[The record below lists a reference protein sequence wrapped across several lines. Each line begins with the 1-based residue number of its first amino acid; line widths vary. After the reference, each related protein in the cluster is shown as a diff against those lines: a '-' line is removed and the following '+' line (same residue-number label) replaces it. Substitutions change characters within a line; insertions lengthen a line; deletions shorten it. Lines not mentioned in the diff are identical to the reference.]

1 MNDRPNRGLR
11 ILALSIILVLTTGA
25 LCAQQEASSQF
36 GAQNPRWPRTEKPP
50 LHGKHW
56 VALTGKPLGATAG
69 AMIFAQGGNAVDSAC
84 AMLAVVCTMIDTLSW
99 GGETQALIY
108 NPDTKK
114 VVAING
120 LGVAPSGA
128 TPELFRSKKM
138 AFPPNEGPLAAVTP
152 GTPGGLMTMLAE
164 FGTMSLRQVLA
175 PALEMAKNGYPVEAQ
190 AANAWE
196 GSRKT
201 LSQWAYSRK
210 TFLPHYNAS
219 DAKKRWAP
227 EPGEIWTQPDLA
239 NTLQKLIDAEQEALM
254 KGKSRKE
261 AILAAYDRFYK
272 GDIAQEFCRGS
283 QEQGGLHTPEDLAGW
298 KCYIEEPVKTTY
310 KGVEVYKLNCWQQG
324 PVLLQ
329 ALNIL
334 EGIDLKSM
342 GYNSP
347 KYIHTL
353 YQVMNLA
360 YADRDFYYGDP
371 YVPPEEPITGLLSKE
386 YAAQRRKLI
395 RWDKNDTSIMPGDPY
410 PFQGE
415 VNPYK
420 DLLEKWRNT
429 GAVKHEL
436 WSDAELAEWHREFT
450 AGTTSVQAADEKGW
464 IVSVTPSGGWNPACI
479 AGNTGI
485 GMSQRMQAFVLDP
498 AKNPFNV
505 VRPGQRPRATL
516 SPSLALKDG
525 RPFLSWSIQ
534 GGDEQ
539 DQRCL
544 QHFLNIVEWGAAVQ
558 QACEA
563 PDITSGQMQSTFGS
577 HVATPGDLRVDAR
590 TPKDIIK
597 ALTRMRY
604 RVQTAQRNSGP
615 MNAIFFDWKHGS
627 FWAGSSNNGEDYGI
641 VWKP

>member
-1 MNDRPNRGLR
+1 MNVGPNRGLK
-11 ILALSIILVLTTGA
+11 ILALSTMLALTAGVLGA
-25 LCAQQEASSQF
+25 QKEASSQF
-36 GAQNPRWPRTEKPP
+36 GVQNPRWPRTERPQ

-99 GGETQALIY
+99 GGETQALVY
-108 NPDTKK
+108 DPNAKK

-128 TPELFRSKKM
+128 TPEFFQSKKM

-164 FGTMSLRQVLA
+164 FGTMSLKQVLV

-201 LSQWAYSRK
+201 LAQWAYSRK
-210 TFLPHYNAS
+210 TFLPHYDAS
-219 DAKKRWAP
+219 DVKKRWAP

-239 NTLQKLIDAEQEALM
+239 DTLQKLIDAEQEALRQ
-254 KGKSRKE
+254 GRSRKE

-272 GDIAQEFCRGS
+272 GDIAREFCRGS
-283 QEQGGLHTPEDLAGW
+283 QEQGGLHTPEDLASW
-298 KCYIEEPVKTTY
+298 KCLIEEPVKTTY

-334 EGIDLKSM
+334 EGIDLKAM

-347 KYIHTL
+347 KYMHTL
-353 YQVMNLA
+353 YQVMSLA

-371 YVPPEEPITGLLSKE
+371 YVPPAEPMTGLLSKE
-386 YAAQRRKLI
+386 YAAERRKLI
-395 RWDKNDTSIMPGDPY
+395 QWEKNDVNIKPGDPY
-410 PFQGE
+410 PFQGG

-429 GAVKHEL
+429 GA
-436 WSDAELAEWHREFT
+436 
-450 AGTTSVQAADEKGW
+450 
-464 IVSVTPSGGWNPACI
+464 
-479 AGNTGI
+479 GN
-485 GMSQRMQAFVLDP
+485 M
-498 AKNPFNV
+498 
-505 VRPGQRPRATL
+505 
-516 SPSLALKDG
+516 
-525 RPFLSWSIQ
+525 
-534 GGDEQ
+534 
-539 DQRCL
+539 
-544 QHFLNIVEWGAAVQ
+544 
-558 QACEA
+558 
-563 PDITSGQMQSTFGS
+563 TSGVRRSWPNGTGS
-577 HVATPGDLRVDAR
+577 SLQ
-590 TPKDIIK
+590 
-597 ALTRMRY
+597 ALPRCRPPTKR
-604 RVQTAQRNSGP
+604 G
-615 MNAIFFDWKHGS
+615 GS
-627 FWAGSSNNGEDYGI
+627 F
-641 VWKP
+641 P

>member
-1 MNDRPNRGLR
+1 MNIGQKRGLR
-11 ILALSIILVLTTGA
+11 IVALSTILALTAALPGA
-25 LCAQQEASSQF
+25 QKEASSLF
-36 GAQNPRWPRTEKPP
+36 GVQNPRWPRTEKPQ
-50 LHGKHW
+50 LHGRHW
-56 VALTGKPLGATAG
+56 VAITGKPLGATAG

-99 GGETQALIY
+99 GGETQALVY
-108 NPDTKK
+108 DPNAKK

-128 TPELFRSKKM
+128 TPEFFLGRKM

-164 FGTMSLRQVLA
+164 FGTMSLKQVLA

-190 AANAWE
+190 SANAWE

-201 LSQWAYSRK
+201 LAQWPYSRK
-210 TFLPHYNAS
+210 TFLPHY
-219 DAKKRWAP
+219 DEKDVKKRWAP

-239 NTLQKLIDAEQEALM
+239 VTLQKLIDAEQDALQQ
-254 KGKSRKE
+254 GRSRKD
-261 AILAAYDRFYK
+261 AIYAAYDRFYK
-272 GDIAQEFCRGS
+272 GDIAREFCRGS

-298 KCYIEEPVKTTY
+298 KCYVEEPVKTTY
-310 KGVEVYKLNCWQQG
+310 KGIEVYKLNCWQQG

-334 EGIDLKSM
+334 EGIDLKAM

-371 YVPPEEPITGLLSKE
+371 YVPPEEPMKGLLSKE
-386 YAAQRRKLI
+386 YAADRRKLI
-395 RWDKNDTSIMPGDPY
+395 RWGKNDIKIKPGDPY
-410 PFQGE
+410 PYQGGE
-415 VNPYK
+415 NPYK
-420 DLLEKWRNT
+420 DLLKNWRNT
-429 GAVKHEL
+429 GAAKQGL
-436 WSDAELAEWHREFT
+436 WNEAELTEWHRQFV
-450 AGTTSVQAADEKGW
+450 AGTTSVQAADDKGW
-464 IVSVTPSGGWNPACI
+464 IVSMTPSGGWNPACI
-479 AGNTGI
+479 AGDTGI

-498 AKNPFNV
+498 AGNPFNV
-505 VRPGQRPRATL
+505 LHPGQRPRSTL

-544 QHFLNIVEWGAAVQ
+544 QHFLNVVEWEATVQ

-590 TPKDIIK
+590 TPKDFIN
-597 ALTRMRY
+597 ALAGMGYKVRT
-604 RVQTAQRNSGP
+604 VQRNSGP
-615 MNAIFFDWKHGS
+615 MNSIFFDWKHGS

-641 VWKP
+641 VWRP

>member
-1 MNDRPNRGLR
+1 MNHRLNRVFQ
-11 ILALSIILVLTTGA
+11 IPAVFLALVFWAGA
-25 LCAQQEASSQF
+25 LCAQQAGSVQF
-36 GAQNPRWPRTEKPP
+36 GSQNPRWPRTEKPQ

-56 VALTGKPLGATAG
+56 AALTGKPLGATAG
-69 AMIFAQGGNAVDSAC
+69 ARIFEQGGNAVDSAC

-99 GGETQALIY
+99 GGETQALVY
-108 NPDTKK
+108 NPNTKK

-120 LGVAPSGA
+120 LGVAPTGA
-128 TPELFRSKKM
+128 TAEYFLNKNM
-138 AFPPNEGPLAAVTP
+138 AFPPNDGPLAAVTP

-164 FGTMSLRQVLA
+164 FGTMSLKQVLA
-175 PALEMAKNGYPVEAQ
+175 PALEMARNGYPVEAQ

-196 GSRKT
+196 GSKKT
-201 LSQWAYSRK
+201 LAQWPYSK
-210 TFLPHYNAS
+210 KVFLTHFDAS
-219 DAKKRWAP
+219 DEKKRWAP
-227 EPGEIWTQPDLA
+227 EPGEIWVQPDLA
-239 NTLQKLIDAEQEALM
+239 NTLQQLIDAEQAALK
-254 KGKSRKE
+254 KGRNRKE
-261 AILAAYDRFYK
+261 AIYAAYDRFYK
-272 GDIAQEFCRGS
+272 GDIAREFCRGS
-283 QEQGGLHTPEDLAGW
+283 QELGGLHTPVDLASW
-298 KCYIEEPVKTTY
+298 KCYVEEPVKTTY
-310 KGVEVYKLNCWQQG
+310 KGIDVYKLNCWQQG

-347 KYIHTL
+347 KYVHTL

-371 YVPPEEPITGLLSKE
+371 YVPPEEPMKGLLSKE
-386 YAAQRRKLI
+386 YAADRRKLI
-395 RWDKNDTSIMPGDPY
+395 NWEKNDAGVKPGDPY
-410 PFQGE
+410 PYQGG

-420 DLLEKWRNT
+420 ELLEKWNNV
-429 GAVKHEL
+429 GAVDHNL
-436 WSDAELAEWHREFT
+436 WSELELAEWHRQFT
-450 AGTTSVQAADEKGW
+450 AGTTSIQAADEKGW
-464 IVSVTPSGGWNPACI
+464 VVSVTPSGGWNPACI

-485 GMSQRMQAFVLDP
+485 GMSQRMQAFVLRA

-505 VRPGQRPRATL
+505 VRPGQRPRSTL

-525 RPFLSWSIQ
+525 KPFLSWSIQ

-539 DQRCL
+539 DQRGL

-563 PDITSGQMQSTFGS
+563 PDITSGQMQSTFGR

-590 TPKDIIK
+590 TPLDIIK
-597 ALTRMRY
+597 ALEGMAY
-604 RVQTAQRNSGP
+604 KVLTAQRNSGP
-615 MNAIFFDWKHGS
+615 MNSIFFDWKHGS

-641 VWKP
+641 IW

>member
-1 MNDRPNRGLR
+1 MNHWLSRRPGIVAAILQFALLTGL
-11 ILALSIILVLTTGA
+11 
-25 LCAQQEASSQF
+25 LCAQQAGSKQF
-36 GAQNPRWPRTEKPP
+36 GSTNPQWPRTEKPQ
-50 LHGKHW
+50 LHGRHW

-69 AMIFAQGGNAVDSAC
+69 AAIFQQGGNAVDSAC
-84 AMLAVVCTMIDTLSW
+84 AMLAAVCTMVDTLGW

-108 NPDTKK
+108 DPVIRK
-114 VVAING
+114 VHAVNG
-120 LGVAPSGA
+120 LGVAPTGA
-128 TPELFRSKKM
+128 TPEFFLKKGM
-138 AFPPNEGPLAAVTP
+138 AFPPSEGPLAAITP

-164 FGTMSLRQVLA
+164 FGTMSLKQVLA
-175 PALEMAKNGYPVEAQ
+175 PAMEMARNGYPVEAQ

-196 GSRKT
+196 GSKKT
-201 LSQWAYSRK
+201 LAQWPYSKK
-210 TFLPHYNAS
+210 TYLPDY
-219 DAKKRWAP
+219 DANDPNKRWAP
-227 EPGEIWTQPDLA
+227 EPGEIWKQPDLA
-239 NTLQKLIDAEQEALM
+239 NTLQKLIDAEQEALG
-254 KGKSRKE
+254 KGRSRKE
-261 AILAAYDRFYK
+261 AIYAAYERFYR
-272 GDIAQEFCRGS
+272 GDIAQEYCRGS
-283 QEQGGLHTPEDLAGW
+283 QEQGGLLTPADLANW
-298 KCYIEEPVKTTY
+298 KCHVEDPAKTTY
-310 KGVEVYKLNCWQQG
+310 KGIEVYKLNSWQQG

-371 YVPPEEPITGLLSKE
+371 YVPPEEPMKGLLSRE
-386 YAAQRRKLI
+386 YAAERRKLI
-395 RWDKNDTSIMPGDPY
+395 NWEKNDPNVKPGDPY
-410 PFQGE
+410 PFQGG
-415 VNPYK
+415 VNPYRN
-420 DLLEKWRNT
+420 LLEKWSNT
-429 GAVKHEL
+429 GTPDQAL
-436 WSDAELAEWHREFT
+436 WSEDELDEWHRSFT
-450 AGTTSVQAADEKGW
+450 AGTTSIQAADEKGW
-464 IVSVTPSGGWNPACI
+464 VVSVTPSGGWNPACI

-544 QHFLNIVEWGAAVQ
+544 QHFLNIVEWDARVQ

-563 PDITSGQMQSTFGS
+563 PDITSGQMQSTFGK
-577 HVATPGDLRVDAR
+577 HVAVPGELRVDAR
-590 TPKDIIK
+590 TPADLIK
-597 ALTRMRY
+597 TLEGMGYKVRKTE
-604 RVQTAQRNSGP
+604 RNSGP
-615 MNAIFFDWKHGS
+615 MNSIFFDWKHGS
-627 FWAGSSNNGEDYGI
+627 LWAGSSNNGEDYGI
-641 VWKP
+641 IW